1 MLNKM
6 IVPFLFATLLAGCG
20 NKEVLLETNGDL
32 PGSSAVIQEF
42 DTVMNSDA
50 PAIAG
55 GVLKYA
61 LVAESSFQGV
71 FNPVFSEDAYD
82 EELMGFSH
90 ESIFSYDEEF
100 QLTQDGMATF
110 VLNENLKT
118 VSITMRDN
126 LKWSDGAALT
136 VDDILYAYEVI
147 GHPDYSGSLYGEV
160 FANVVGMT
168 EYHEGTTDSIVGIEV
183 LDDTHLTIAFE
194 ELNPSLLQAGGA
206 LWSQPLPRHQ
216 LERVPVADMMSSS
229 QLREQPVG
237 TGPFRVKSII
247 PGESVL
253 FEANEYYW
261 KGKPKLDNILVEV
274 VGSATIVSEMEAGNY
289 DVAVMPASSY
299 ESYKDFDNITLLGRE
314 ELATTYI
321 GFKLGSQDV
330 ESGDNALNLSSKMAD
345 AALRQAMAYALDNEF
360 VAAVLFDG
368 LRQPANAMVPPA
380 FEGFSDDEAV
390 GFSYDPVKASSLLD
404 EAGYRDRDG
413 DGFRETPDGEP
424 LEINF
429 AAVAGGDGTETVV
442 AYYIQQWKE
451 IGLDVSLATGR
462 LIEYQKFHDMLASD
476 SPAIDVYQA
485 TWGTGMDPN
494 PTEMFGRTSAL
505 NYTRWANEENDSLLD
520 QINAAV
526 ALDENARTGI
536 YQEWQALLFEEAPVI
551 PTFWR
556 TQIFAVN
563 NRVKNFNIRYGAT
576 RGWETIELTSEEPV
590 R

>member
-6 IVPFLFATLLAGCG
+6 IVPFLLAALLAGCG
-20 NKEVLLETNGDL
+20 NRDVPLEAGGEL
-32 PGSSAVIQEF
+32 SESSAVVQEF

-71 FNPVFSEDAYD
+71 FSPVFSEDAYD

-110 VLNENLKT
+110 VRNENLKT
-118 VSITMRDN
+118 ISITLQDN

-147 GHPDYSGSLYGEV
+147 GHPDYPGSLYGEA

-168 EYHEGTTDSIVGIEV
+168 EYHEGSADSIVGIEV

-194 ELNPSLLQAGGA
+194 ELNPSLLQAGGS

-216 LERVPVADMMSSS
+216 LESVPVSEMMSAS
-229 QLREQPVG
+229 QLREHPVG
-237 TGPFRVKSII
+237 TGPFRVKAII

-274 VGSATIVSEMEAGNY
+274 VGSATIVSEMGAGNY
-289 DVAVMPASSY
+289 DIAVMPASSY
-299 ESYKDFDNITLLGRE
+299 KAYKDFDNITLLGRE

-321 GFKLGSQDV
+321 GFKLGSRD
-330 ESGDNALNLSSKMAD
+330 EASDANSLNPASKMAD
-345 AALRQAMAYALDNEF
+345 AALRKAMAYALDNEF
-360 VAAVLFDG
+360 VAGVLFDG
-368 LRQPANAMVPPA
+368 LRQPASGMIPPA
-380 FEGFSDDEAV
+380 FEGISEDEAI
-390 GFSYDPVKASSLLD
+390 GFSYEPVMAGTLLD
-404 EAGYRDRDG
+404 EAGYLDRDG
-413 DGFRETPDGEP
+413 DGFRETPEGEP
-424 LEINF
+424 LEISF
-429 AAVAGGDGTETVV
+429 AAVAGGDASESVV

-451 IGLDVSLATGR
+451 LGLDVSLATGR
-462 LIEYQKFHDMLASD
+462 LIEYQKFYDMLASD
-476 SPAIDVYQA
+476 DPAIDVYQA
-485 TWGTGMDPN
+485 TWRTGMDPN
-494 PTEMFGRTSAL
+494 PTEMLGRDSAL
-505 NYTRWANEENDSLLD
+505 NYSRWTNEKNDALLG
-520 QINAAV
+520 QINAAA

-536 YQEWQALLFEEAPVI
+536 YQEWQALLFAEAPVI
-551 PTFWR
+551 PTLWR

>member
-6 IVPFLFATLLAGCG
+6 FVTFLLAALLAGCG
-20 NKEVLLETNGDL
+20 NDEVLLEAAGDL
-32 PGSSAVIQEF
+32 PDPSAVVQEF
-42 DTVMNSDA
+42 DTVMNSDD

-55 GVLKYA
+55 GVLRYA
-61 LVAESSFQGV
+61 LVAEFSFQGV
-71 FNPVFSEDAYD
+71 FNPAFSEDAYD

-118 VSITMRDN
+118 ISITLQDN

-147 GHPDYSGSLYGEV
+147 GHPDYAGSHYGDA

-168 EYHEGTTDSIVGIEV
+168 EYREGAAASIAGIEV
-183 LDDTHLTIAFE
+183 LDDTHLTIAFK

-216 LERVPVADMMSSS
+216 LESIPVSEMTRSA
-229 QLREQPVG
+229 QLREKPVG
-237 TGPFRVKSII
+237 AGPFRVKAIV

-274 VGSATIVSEMEAGNY
+274 VGPSTIVSEMEVGNY
-289 DVAVMPASSY
+289 DVAVMPTSFYKA
-299 ESYKDFDNITLLGRE
+299 YKDFDNITLLGRE
-314 ELATTYI
+314 ELATAYI
-321 GFKLGSQDV
+321 GFKLGSHDGGTGAN
-330 ESGDNALNLSSKMAD
+330 SLDPNSKMAD
-345 AALRQAMAYALDNEF
+345 AALRQAMAYALDNAF
-360 VAAVLFDG
+360 VAAVIFDG
-368 LRQPANAMVPPA
+368 LQQPANGMIPPV
-380 FEGFSDDEAV
+380 FEGFGDDEAV
-390 GFSYDPVKASSLLD
+390 GFSYDPVKAGELLD
-404 EAGYRDRDG
+404 KAGYLDRDS
-413 DGFRETPDGEP
+413 DGFRETPEGEP

-429 AAVAGGDGTETVV
+429 AAVAGGDAAEAVV
-442 AYYIQQWKE
+442 AYYIQQWGE
-451 IGLDVSLATGR
+451 IGLDVSLSTGN
-462 LIEYQKFHDMLASD
+462 LIEYQKFYDMLASD
-476 SPAIDVYQA
+476 DPAIDVYQA

-494 PTEMFGRTSAL
+494 PIEILGRASTR
-505 NYTRWANEENDSLLD
+505 NYTRWTNEKNDVLLG
-520 QINAAV
+520 QINGAA
-526 ALDENARTGI
+526 ALDETARTGI
-536 YQEWQALLFEEAPVI
+536 YQDWQALLFEEVPVI
-551 PTFWR
+551 PTLWR

-563 NRVKNFNIRYGAT
+563 NRVKNFNVRYGAT

>member
-6 IVPFLFATLLAGCG
+6 IVPFLLAALLAGCG
-20 NKEVLLETNGDL
+20 NKDVLLETDGDL
-32 PGSSAVIQEF
+32 SNSSAVIQEF

-61 LVAESSFQGV
+61 LVAESSFQGI
-71 FNPVFSEDAYD
+71 FSPVFSEDSYD
-82 EELMGFSH
+82 EELMGFSN
-90 ESIFSYDEEF
+90 ESIFSYDEKF

-110 VLNENLKT
+110 VRNENLKT
-118 VSITMRDN
+118 VSITLRDN

-147 GHPDYSGSLYGEV
+147 GHPDYAGSLYGAA
-160 FANVVGMT
+160 FANIVGMT
-168 EYHEGTTDSIVGIEV
+168 EYHEGTADTIVGIEV

-194 ELNPSLLQAGGA
+194 ELNPSLMQAGGA

-216 LERVPVADMMSSS
+216 LESIPVSEMMNAV
-229 QLREQPVG
+229 QLREQPLG
-237 TGPFRVKSII
+237 TGPFRVKAIV

-274 VGSATIVSEMEAGNY
+274 VGAATIVSEMEAGNY

-299 ESYKDFDNITLLGRE
+299 ESYKDFDNITLLGRK

-330 ESGDNALNLSSKMAD
+330 ESGNNSLNLSSKMAN

-368 LRQPANAMVPPA
+368 LQQPANAMIPPA
-380 FEGFSDDEAV
+380 FEGFSENEST
-390 GFSYDPVKASSLLD
+390 GFRYDPVKAVGLLD
-404 EAGYRDRDG
+404 EAGYLDSDG

-424 LEINF
+424 LKISF
-429 AAVAGGDGTETVV
+429 AAVAGGDATETVV
-442 AYYIQQWKE
+442 AYYIQQWQE

-462 LIEYQKFHDMLASD
+462 LIEYQKFQDMLASD

-485 TWGTGMDPN
+485 TWGPGMDPN
-494 PTEMFGRTSAL
+494 PTEMFARTSSL
-505 NYTRWANEENDSLLD
+505 NYTRWTNEKNDTLLD
-520 QINAAV
+520 QINAEA
-526 ALDENARTGI
+526 ALDENARMEI
-536 YQEWQALLFEEAPVI
+536 YQEWQALLFEEVPVI

-576 RGWETIELTSEEPV
+576 RGWETIELTSEDPV

>member
-6 IVPFLFATLLAGCG
+6 IVSFVSAVLLAGCG
-20 NKEVLLETNGDL
+20 NEDVLSGSGDNL
-32 PGSSAVIQEF
+32 SDTSAVIQEF

-55 GVLKYA
+55 GMLKYA
-61 LVAESSFQGV
+61 LVAESSFQGI
-71 FNPVFSEDAYD
+71 FSPVFSEDDYD
-82 EELMGFSH
+82 EELMAFSH
-90 ESIFSYDEEF
+90 EPIFSYDENF

-110 VLNENLKT
+110 VRNDDLKT
-118 VSITMRDN
+118 VSITLLDN

-147 GHPDYSGSLYGEV
+147 GHPDYSGSLYGEA

-168 EYHEGTTDSIVGIEV
+168 EYHEGTAASIAGIEV
-183 LDDTHLTIAFE
+183 LDDTHLTITFK
-194 ELNPSLLQAGGA
+194 ELNPSILQAGGA
-206 LWSQPLPRHQ
+206 LWNQPLPRHQ
-216 LERVPVADMMSSS
+216 LESIPVSEMVHSS

-237 TGPFRVKSII
+237 TGPFRLKAIV
-247 PGESVL
+247 PGESAL

-274 VGSATIVSEMEAGNY
+274 VGSETIVAEMEAGNY
-289 DVAVMPASSY
+289 DVAVMPTSSY
-299 ESYKDFDNITLLGRE
+299 ENYKDFDNITLLGRE

-321 GFKLGSQDV
+321 GFKLGSRDA

-360 VAAVLFDG
+360 VAMVLFDG
-368 LRQPANAMVPPA
+368 LRQPANGMIPPV

-390 GFSYDPVKASSLLD
+390 SFSYDPVKAAALLD
-404 EAGYRDRDG
+404 EAGYLDNDG
-413 DGFRETPDGEP
+413 DGFREMPNGEP
-424 LEINF
+424 LEISF
-429 AAVAGGDGTETVV
+429 AAVAGGDAAETAV
-442 AYYIQQWKE
+442 AYYIQQWQK

-462 LIEYQKFHDMLASD
+462 LIEYQKFHDLIASD
-476 SPAIDVYQA
+476 SPVVDVYQA
-485 TWGTGMDPN
+485 TWVIGMDPN
-494 PTEMFGRTSAL
+494 PTKMFSRTSAL
-505 NYTRWANEENDSLLD
+505 NYTRWTSEKNDALLG
-520 QINAAV
+520 QLNAAV
-526 ALDENARTGI
+526 ALDENARTQL

-551 PTFWR
+551 PTLWR

-576 RGWETIELTSEEPV
+576 RGWETIELTSDESV

>member
-6 IVPFLFATLLAGCG
+6 IVSFLLAALMAGCG
-20 NKEVLLETNGDL
+20 NEEVLSEKDGNLSD
-32 PGSSAVIQEF
+32 SSAVIQEF

-50 PAIAG
+50 PAVAG

-61 LVAESSFQGV
+61 LVAESSFQGI
-71 FNPVFSEDAYD
+71 FSPVFSEDAYD

-118 VSITMRDN
+118 VSITLQDN

-147 GHPDYSGSLYGEV
+147 GHPDYPGSLYGEA

-168 EYHEGTTDSIVGIEV
+168 EYHEGTAGAIAGIEV
-183 LDDTHLTIAFE
+183 LDDTHLTIAFK
-194 ELNPSLLQAGGA
+194 ELNPSILQAGGA

-216 LERVPVADMMSSS
+216 LESIPVSEMARSS

-237 TGPFRVKSII
+237 TGPFRVKAIV

-289 DVAVMPASSY
+289 DVAVMPTSSY
-299 ESYKDFDNITLLGRE
+299 ETYKDFDNITLLGRE

-321 GFKLGSQDV
+321 GFKLGSRDV
-330 ESGDNALNLSSKMAD
+330 GSGANSLNLSSKMAD

-368 LRQPANAMVPPA
+368 LRQPAHGMIPPV

-390 GFSYDPVKASSLLD
+390 GFSYDPVKAASLLD
-404 EAGYRDRDG
+404 EAGYLDSDG

-429 AAVAGGDGTETVV
+429 AAVAGGDAAETAV

-476 SPAIDVYQA
+476 DPAIDAYQA

-494 PTEMFGRTSAL
+494 PTEMFSRTSAL
-505 NYTRWANEENDSLLD
+505 NYTRWINEKNDALLD
-520 QINAAV
+520 QLNAAG
-526 ALDENARTGI
+526 ALDENARTQI
-536 YQEWQALLFEEAPVI
+536 YQQWQALLFEEAPVI

-576 RGWETIELTSEEPV
+576 RGWETIELTSEEPA